1 VDYCRPNSAAGNS
14 FHSDLNLN
22 LPPESSGPNG
32 SGIIDVNAE
41 PLDSGFPETNITPD
55 INVMG
60 TTAGLAEPVVG
71 APSRLVEQP
80 AQVVGGLPVDACND
94 DLSQSTPEAIVSAGA
109 SYPLID
115 LHATPS
121 MGDASLGAAAVADG
135 NAGEQTLLK
144 ELEEMGFKQ
153 IDLNK
158 EVLRLNEYDLVQ
170 SVDDLCGFAEW
181 DPLLSELQEM
191 VS

>member
-1 VDYCRPNSAAGNS
+1 VDYSRPNAAAGSS

-22 LPPESSGPNG
+22 LLPESSGPNG
-32 SGIIDVNAE
+32 LGVVDVNTE
-41 PLDSGFPETNITPD
+41 PLDGGFPETNVTPD
-55 INVMG
+55 INVTG
-60 TTAGLAEPVVG
+60 TTAGLVESVVQNAPV
-71 APSRLVEQP
+71 RLVEQP
-80 AQVVGGLPVDACND
+80 AQLFGGLLVDACN
-94 DLSQSTPEAIVSAGA
+94 VSPRA

-121 MGDASLGAAAVADG
+121 MADASLVAAAVAD
-135 NAGEQTLLK
+135 NNTVEQNNPVEQTLLK

-158 EVLRLNEYDLVQ
+158 EVLRLNKYDLVQ

-181 DPLLSELQEM
+181 GPLLAELREM